1 MAPREGESMAERL
14 IRVEERQ
21 IAHERDND
29 RVLASMSNRIDGLE
43 GAVKEVHI
51 LASET
56 NDGIVEIKNT
66 LAVKQGISDDKG
78 KQKLALWQIL
88 AIIGAFT
95 GPTLAEKIFK
105 LMGW

>member
-1 MAPREGESMAERL
+1 MAERL
-14 IRVEERQ
+14 IRLEERQ
-21 IAHERDND
+21 KAHEREND
-29 RVLASMSNRIDGLE
+29 FALASINGRIDGVE
-43 GAVKEVHI
+43 TTIQEMHQMVSA
-51 LASET
+51 T
-56 NDGIVEIKNT
+56 NDGIAEIKNT